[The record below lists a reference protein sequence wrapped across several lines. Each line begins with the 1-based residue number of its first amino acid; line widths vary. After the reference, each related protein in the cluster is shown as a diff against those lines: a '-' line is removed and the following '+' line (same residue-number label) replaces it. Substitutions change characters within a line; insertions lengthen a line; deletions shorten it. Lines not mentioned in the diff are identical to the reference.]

1 MNAFTLSWTPL
12 CLLGLGAL
20 GSVIVRLLCNRQYQT
35 ALGLLS
41 ATLLCTSIVT
51 ATVAL
56 LDPALSRTDK
66 KREIAGLVDISESM
80 DSAATDALLEK
91 LSSSAPSS
99 SWVFGRR
106 VSSLS
111 PDLRS
116 LESLRSQAPTLGTD
130 RSELLKGIEEAGSSP
145 LLLVSDGWMT
155 GASEDEALALAR
167 SRQAPIFPLI
177 PAADDAAQA
186 QSLAISNLTLPFQ
199 APAKTSVAIRTAVE
213 NSTERPQQGRLLV
226 RDGEKTVL
234 DKQVTI
240 PPHEELPFSTKT
252 DPNLEG
258 FHQVEVSF
266 TPADSTHPPSRRTA
280 IINSQK
286 RERILVLSG
295 SADEAKVLRQ
305 VLTSQSY
312 ELSSV
317 VAGSDPIP
325 TFNGFSAV
333 ILNNIAAQAMGT
345 SKLDELPP
353 FIEKG
358 GGLIMIGGNR
368 SFGLGGYRG
377 SVLEPY
383 LPVKLLPPRAA
394 QKKLNAAVA
403 LVIDKSNSMGELR
416 KLDYAKEAALEVV
429 HHLKDD
435 DYLGVIGF
443 DQSPFVVV
451 KMNQLKANRSQAL
464 ERIKFLYP
472 KFGTN
477 LVPAFDEARRQL
489 AKAQAG
495 RKHIIVL
502 TDGMLRSNQSFLIQ
516 MAEEFKSE
524 GITTSTVLVGQF
536 QDGTMSDIA
545 RLGGGTYHQTSDPTA
560 LPRIFLADVK
570 VNAGERTLRE
580 TADFSVF
587 RKPTTS
593 PITTIPNLPRVQG
606 FVETLPQPGASPEL
620 VVNAEEG
627 ERPLLAS
634 WTRGKGRVIAFT
646 TDAAGRWTSE
656 WVQSPRFAQFWTDL
670 LSAARS
676 SNGNDAAIRYDLS
689 VNQRYG
695 TIELDIALYSE
706 SAARDF
712 SAHLNNTPLTLQ
724 TIAPGH
730 LRAII
735 RDPIPGTYTLRP
747 TVGNRTLPESS
758 FHVDPFLIG
767 ERTGQGFNRPFLKR
781 LAEASGGLI
790 NPSPEYL
797 NQLSTQHIH
806 HQPLSPLL
814 VAISLGLFLAS
825 VAVRWWSIARR

>member
-1 MNAFTLSWTPL
+1 MNPVTFSWTPL
-12 CLLGLGAL
+12 CLLGLCAL
-20 GSVIVRLLCNRQYQT
+20 GAVLIRFVCNRQYRT
-35 ALGLLS
+35 FRGSLAALLLLAS
-41 ATLLCTSIVT
+41 VAT

-56 LDPALSRTDK
+56 LDPSVSRTEK
-66 KREIAGLVDISESM
+66 EREIRGLVDISESM
-80 DSAATDALLEK
+80 EPASTDELLGK
-91 LSSSAPSS
+91 LTSYDPSS
-99 SWVFGRR
+99 SRAFGRR
-106 VSSLS
+106 VSGELS
-111 PDLRS
+111 GVQTLQ
-116 LESLRSQAPTLGTD
+116 SLRGQARDTGTD

-145 LLLVSDGWMT
+145 LILVSDGWMT
-155 GASEDEALALAR
+155 GASEDEVLALAR
-167 SRQAPIFPLI
+167 SRQSPIFPLI
-177 PAADDAAQA
+177 PTADDEKAATTIA
-186 QSLAISNLTLPFQ
+186 VSKLTVPYQ
-199 APAKTSVAIRTAVE
+199 APAKTSVSIRAALE
-213 NSTERPQQGRLLV
+213 NGTERPQQGRLIV
-226 RDGEKTVL
+226 KDGEKTIL

-240 PPHEELPFSTKT
+240 PPYEELPFSAKT
-252 DPNLEG
+252 DPALEG

-266 TPADSTHPPSRRTA
+266 TPADSTYAPSRRAA

-286 RERILVLSG
+286 RERILIVSG
-295 SADEAKVLRQ
+295 STDEAKVLQ
-305 VLTSQSY
+305 QMLTSQSY
-312 ELSSV
+312 DLSSV
-317 VAGSDPIP
+317 VAGSEPIP
-325 TFNGFSAV
+325 PLSGFSAV
-333 ILNNIAAQAMGT
+333 ILNNVATQTIGT

-358 GGLIMIGGNR
+358 GGLIMVGGNR

-377 SVLEPY
+377 SVIEPY

-429 HHLKDD
+429 RHLKDD

-443 DQSPFVVV
+443 DQTPFVVV
-451 KMNQLKANRSQAL
+451 KMNQLKVNRSQAL

-489 AKAQAG
+489 ASAQAG
-495 RKHIIVL
+495 RKHVIVL

-516 MAEEFKSE
+516 MAEEFKDE

-536 QDGTMSDIA
+536 QDGTMSDMA
-545 RLGGGTYHQTSDPTA
+545 QKGGGTYHQTNDPTA

-580 TADFSVF
+580 TADFTVT
-587 RKPTTS
+587 RKPASS
-593 PITTIPNLPRVQG
+593 PITTTPTLPRVQG
-606 FVETLPQPGASPEL
+606 FVDTLPHPEASPEL

-634 WTRGKGRVIAFT
+634 WTRGKGRVIALT

-656 WVQSPRFAQFWTDL
+656 WVQWPRFAQFWTDL

-676 SNGNDAAIRYDLS
+676 SESGDAAIRYDLS

-695 TIELDIALYSE
+695 TIELDIALYTE
-706 SAARDF
+706 AAVRDF
-712 SAHLNNTPLTLQ
+712 SAQLNNIPLTFQ

-747 TVGNRTLPESS
+747 AVGTRPLSESS
-758 FHVDPFLIG
+758 FQVDPLLIG
-767 ERTGQGFNRPFLKR
+767 ERKGQGFNRSFLKR
-781 LAEASGGLI
+781 LAEASGGLV

-797 NQLSTQHIH
+797 GQLSTDRIH
-806 HQPLSPLL
+806 RQPLSPILL
-814 VAISLGLFLAS
+814 GVSLALFLGS
-825 VAVRWWSIARR
+825 IAVRWWDIARR